1 MPTQN
6 NDQHT
11 ISKDFYDKALR
22 QARQTATTKG
32 KSRSLGDKLFGLFGL
47 RVNRDSKDQLA
58 RGRSLAYGMGNR
70 DDIEKLNTFRDPRTG
85 QQKSIPTQLSG
96 ELGKLF
102 NAYVSDTYE
111 STETLRDK
119 QERYNSL
126 DFMYNNDPFISA
138 VADMMADEATQVD
151 QQENLI
157 TAEGVSQEHTDYI
170 YKCLNEW
177 DINHQK
183 AADTIFNIGYYGD
196 GLWGLKVTDQGIL
209 GVKPV
214 HPRMLYERIEFNPLK
229 VKERLEDLHQGW
241 QTQRHRDAKISKLL
255 DMIEADK
262 IQDFA
267 DLFDT
272 YLFGFDIAG
281 EIVPPWSAY
290 HFRLNPSRS
299 EFFPYGKSNFQRAL
313 APFKQMS
320 SSYILQ
326 AMARIM
332 SFPVREMKVHTTGSM
347 SEADQFDRINKVR
360 EMYEN
365 QGYDFP
371 DIASDPYSLMS
382 TIWSSDGLMDL
393 NIHESKVE
401 LDFVGDIELLTDRVA
416 IASGAPKGYL
426 VQEWGGFGNS
436 GVSLT
441 EQHKPFARR
450 VYSLQTAFLDG
461 LSDIIRLHM
470 AITGDFDHTEP
481 FKLTMNFPNTEVDE
495 SRVNIKSSTLQ
506 LATDVLDTISSVM
519 GVDGPLPF
527 EVAKDVMMKL
537 SFVDGPEL
545 DKWMNLVRKD
555 NVEAED
561 EEGEEEGDEDMGGIE
576 ALEST
581 MGDYLRKSRRLYE
594 GKRGRDKARRITE
607 QYKEIRS
614 NVLLK
619 ASVRHRLTEGQNGT
633 RHYRIA
639 NENSVTDPMKI
650 VFQAVTEAREDT
662 SGKLHG

>member
-1 MPTQN
+1 
-6 NDQHT
+6 
-11 ISKDFYDKALR
+11 
-22 QARQTATTKG
+22 
-32 KSRSLGDKLFGLFGL
+32 
-47 RVNRDSKDQLA
+47 
-58 RGRSLAYGMGNR
+58 
-70 DDIEKLNTFRDPRTG
+70 
-85 QQKSIPTQLSG
+85 
-96 ELGKLF
+96 
-102 NAYVSDTYE
+102 
-111 STETLRDK
+111 
-119 QERYNSL
+119 
-126 DFMYNNDPFISA
+126 
-138 VADMMADEATQVD
+138 
-151 QQENLI
+151 
-157 TAEGVSQEHTDYI
+157 
-170 YKCLNEW
+170 
-177 DINHQK
+177 
-183 AADTIFNIGYYGD
+183 
-196 GLWGLKVTDQGIL
+196 
-209 GVKPV
+209 
-214 HPRMLYERIEFNPLK
+214 
-229 VKERLEDLHQGW
+229 
-241 QTQRHRDAKISKLL
+241 
-255 DMIEADK
+255 
-262 IQDFA
+262 
-267 DLFDT
+267 
-272 YLFGFDIAG
+272 
-281 EIVPPWSAY
+281 
-290 HFRLNPSRS
+290 
-299 EFFPYGKSNFQRAL
+299 
-313 APFKQMS
+313 
-320 SSYILQ
+320 
-326 AMARIM
+326 
-332 SFPVREMKVHTTGSM
+332 
-347 SEADQFDRINKVR
+347 VR

-561 EEGEEEGDEDMGGIE
+561 EEGEEEGDEDIGGIE

-619 ASVRHRLTEGQNGT
+619 ASVRHRLTEGHNGT

-639 NENSVTDPMKI
+639 NENAVTDPMKF
-650 VFQAVTEAREDT
+650 VFQAVTEAREET